1 MVKLCNQY
9 NKTIRCV
16 NDHNDSAFK
25 GINLYLDYSTFDK
38 VKKINVNTQKCVLEP
53 GATFSQLNQTL
64 KGFSFYLP
72 YVIPELN
79 ESTDSISVDQAV

>member
-38 VKKINVNTQKCVLEP
+38 VKKINVNT
-53 GATFSQLNQTL
+53 
-64 KGFSFYLP
+64 
-72 YVIPELN
+72 
-79 ESTDSISVDQAV
+79 